1 MLDDEY
7 PRIHLHKPHHTH
19 YCNICD
25 VTMPLTWVGNAGKAT
40 GNYVTKLI
48 VTEDKQHIEP
58 ELVDKLVTLRMNK
71 VFMKFLRENKCCG
84 LINLI
89 AGINEI
95 LENEDEE
102 LWS

>member
-1 MLDDEY
+1 MASSLKCQLGALNAQSFSE
-7 PRIHLHKPHHTH
+7 RI
-19 YCNICD
+19 NSAA
-25 VTMPLTWVGNAGKAT
+25 N
-40 GNYVTKLI
+40 LI
-48 VTEDKQHIEP
+48 VTKDKMHIDP
-58 ELVDKLVTLRMNK
+58 ELVNKLVTLRMNK
-71 VFMKFLRENKCCG
+71 VFMKFLRENKCRG